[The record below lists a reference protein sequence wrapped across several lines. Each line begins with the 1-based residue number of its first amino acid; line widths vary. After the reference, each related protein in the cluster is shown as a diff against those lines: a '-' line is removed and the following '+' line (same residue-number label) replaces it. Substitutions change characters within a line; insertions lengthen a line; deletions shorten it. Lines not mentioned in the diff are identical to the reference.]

1 MMENEERKTEIATLQ
16 VENQELKD
24 RMATLE
30 VIYGF
35 QL

>member
-24 RMATLE
+24 RLATLE

>member
-30 VIYGF
+30 VIYSF

>member
-1 MMENEERKTEIATLQ
+1 MENEERKTEIATLQ

-24 RMATLE
+24 RLATLE